1 MSNWLLRLLFGFF
14 CMCSCYSQVTVS
26 GVITN
31 EQGDPLSLSNVIVN
45 EPETDKIITYAIADE
60 NGAYKVSFN
69 ILEEAQYTITFSS
82 IGFKPF
88 KQTITK
94 NDDLSSV
101 LNVQLIEDNEILEE
115 VIVYAERPI
124 KVSKDTITFK
134 TKNFTDGTETVAEDL
149 LRKIPGISVSDDGT
163 IKIGNQ
169 EVEKVMIENDD
180 FFEKGYKTL
189 TKNLPASPVE
199 KVEILK
205 RYSNNKLLKG
215 IEESDKI
222 ALNLT
227 LSDEAKR
234 QWFGNLD
241 LGYDVTTQE
250 RYDARANLLNF
261 GKKNKYYFFTNL
273 NNVGYDATGDISN
286 LIRSSSYGEPGS
298 IGDKQQNNKL
308 IQLLDRVPYFKE
320 SRFKFNNAE
329 LLSLNAIFNPSERF
343 KIKTIGFANWDE
355 LAYFRNSTDT
365 FVANGTNFTNS
376 ENYSLKS
383 DFITLFAKLDIN
395 YDLSKTAGI
404 QVLSKY
410 NNTQAHKRSDLL
422 FNNTPTLQNLDDTNN
437 RFDQKIA
444 YSKKFKNNKALLIT
458 GRYIKEEAPQGFTV
472 NQNNFFT
479 LFDQTEPQDNIEQQS
494 SINYEYLGAE
504 AHWLDRKEN
513 GHLFEIKA
521 GNTLRTDQ
529 LKNTFSITTSN
540 DIITPVG
547 FQNELN
553 YTVNDTYLWAK
564 YFYKFSKKWS
574 ITATINNHLITN
586 SLDNKTTDSK
596 PNKETIFFINPS
608 LATSLEIDNKN
619 KITLSSALTRRNS
632 DVTEVYTDYALTGYR
647 NFSRGT
653 GAFNQLDAFSS
664 SLSYE
669 LGNWSDRFFATA
681 FVTYAKSFDF
691 LTSNRTITQD
701 FTLSE
706 NIILKDQDIISAN
719 VSLDNYLK
727 FIKSN
732 LKAKASYSSLNF
744 QNVVN
749 DSPARKITSNNYSYG
764 LELRSGFSGIFN
776 YHIGT
781 TWRTNSITSTGFK
794 NDFTNNE
801 TFLDLSFILNKKIN
815 IQVQTERY
823 FFGNLSS
830 DNTYYFADLTSTYDI
845 KKNKVSLS
853 LSAKNLFNTEVFREF
868 TINDIG
874 SSTTEYRL
882 LPRYA
887 LLKLSYRF

>member
-1 MSNWLLRLLFGFF
+1 MYTSVFSQTRITGYVLNQKGLAIENTVVLLKKD
-14 CMCSCYSQVTVS
+14 SV
-26 GVITN
+26 
-31 EQGDPLSLSNVIVN
+31 
-45 EPETDKIITYAIADE
+45 
-60 NGAYKVSFN
+60 
-69 ILEEAQYTITFSS
+69 
-82 IGFKPF
+82 
-88 KQTITK
+88 
-94 NDDLSSV
+94 SSV
-101 LNVQLIEDNEILEE
+101 LGYAITNNDGEYNILIKEEIKSPHLLEFSSLGFEKKRIILNHLKISDSKRIDATLVSESFSLDE
-115 VIVYAERPI
+115 VILTTTIPI
-124 KVSKDTITFK
+124 RIKKDTIVFT
-134 TKNFTDGTETVAEDL
+134 TKSFTDGTETVAEDL
-149 LRKIPGISVSDDGT
+149 LKKIPGISVAEDGT
-163 IKIGNQ
+163 IKVGNQ
-169 EVEKVMIENDD
+169 EVEKVMIEGDD
-180 FFEKGYKTL
+180 FFERGYKTL
-189 TKNLPASPVE
+189 TKNLPAAPIE
-199 KVEILK
+199 KVELLQ
-205 RYSNNKLLKG
+205 RYSNNRLLKG
-215 IEESDKI
+215 IEKSDKV
-222 ALNLT
+222 ALNLK
-227 LSDEAKR
+227 LNDGAKR
-234 QWFGNLD
+234 QWFGNFE
-241 LGYDVTTQE
+241 LGYGLASQN
-250 RYDARANLLNF
+250 RYDSRANLLNF
-261 GKKNKYYFFTNL
+261 SKKNKYYFFTNL

-286 LIRSSSYGEPGS
+286 LIRSSRTGQPGS
-298 IGDKQQNNKL
+298 LGDNQRVSNLVKL
-308 IQLLDRVPYFKE
+308 SNSVPYFKD

-329 LLSLNAIFNPSERF
+329 LLSLNTIFNPTEQL

-395 YDLSKTAGI
+395 YDLSKTASI
-404 QVLSKY
+404 QAVSKY
-410 NNTQAHKRSDLL
+410 SNTEAHKRSDLL

-444 YSKKFKNNKALLIT
+444 YSKKFENNKALLIT

-479 LFDQTEPQDNIEQQS
+479 LFDQTEPQDDIEQQS

-504 AHWLDRKEN
+504 AHWLNRKEN

-596 PNKETIFFINPS
+596 PNKETIFFINPL

-801 TFLDLSFILNKKIN
+801 SFLDLSFILSKKLN

-823 FFGNLSS
+823 FFGNLAS
-830 DNTYYFADLTSTYDI
+830 DNTYYFADLIATYDI
-845 KKNKVSLS
+845 IKNKVSLS
-853 LSAKNLFNTEVFREF
+853 LSANNLFNTEVFKEF